1 MYFMINIKLKTV
13 AYSEVKTTLFIRSL
27 LVFTTICISTPLY
40 ADENLIKLKAL
51 NDFADQLKENIGQD
65 VNTVEPIVGHPL
77 FRLNPANEYWLTTKA
92 FTLNG
97 GVTLSNLA
105 VRLDHKHPPK
115 VFIIHYDVSDVC
127 ILLSDVRKIYPQ
139 LKLFSAPH
147 GHSVNETFA
156 WITPLDKNGNATAF
170 AFPYAEPACLKGMTV
185 RNFADDV

>member
-1 MYFMINIKLKTV
+1 MKRKLLINIIPILALTMFSAHASSDDNV
-13 AYSEVKTTLFIRSL
+13 VQ
-27 LVFTTICISTPLY
+27 
-40 ADENLIKLKAL
+40 LKAL
-51 NDFADQLKENIGQD
+51 RDFADQLKESIGQD

-77 FRLNPANEYWLTTKA
+77 FRLNPANEYWLTTKP

-105 VRLDHKHPPK
+105 VRLDHNHPPK
-115 VFIIHYDVSDVC
+115 VFIIHYDVSDGC

>member
-1 MYFMINIKLKTV
+1 MKRELLINIIPILALTMFSAHASSYDNV
-13 AYSEVKTTLFIRSL
+13 VQ
-27 LVFTTICISTPLY
+27 
-40 ADENLIKLKAL
+40 LKAL
-51 NDFADQLKENIGQD
+51 NDFADQLKDSIGQD

-77 FRLNPANEYWLTTKA
+77 FRLNPANEYWLTTKP
-92 FTLNG
+92 FTFNG
-97 GVTLSNLA
+97 GVTLFNLA

>member
-1 MYFMINIKLKTV
+1 MRRD
-13 AYSEVKTTLFIRSL
+13 LFIKIF
-27 LVFTTICISTPLY
+27 LVLAITTMSVHAST
-40 ADENLIKLKAL
+40 DENLIKLKAL
-51 NDFADQLKENIGQD
+51 NDFADQLKESIGQD
-65 VNTVEPIVGHPL
+65 VNTIEPIVGHPL
-77 FRLNPANEYWLTTKA
+77 FRLNPANEYWLTTKP

-170 AFPYAEPACLKGMTV
+170 AFPYAVPACLKGMTV

>member
-1 MYFMINIKLKTV
+1 M
-13 AYSEVKTTLFIRSL
+13 FIRSL
-27 LVFTTICISTPLY
+27 LVLTAIFISTPLY

-51 NDFADQLKENIGQD
+51 SDFADQLKESIGQD
-65 VNTVEPIVGHPL
+65 VNTVEPIVGNPL
-77 FRLNPANEYWLTTKA
+77 FRLNPANEYWLTTNP

-115 VFIIHYDVSDVC
+115 VFIIHYDVSDGC

-147 GHSVNETFA
+147 GHSINETFA
-156 WITPLDKNGNATAF
+156 WITPLDKNGNATGF

>member
-1 MYFMINIKLKTV
+1 MNFMIDIKLKTF

-27 LVFTTICISTPLY
+27 LVLTTIFISTPLY

-51 NDFADQLKENIGQD
+51 SDFADQLKESIGQD

-77 FRLNPANEYWLTTKA
+77 VRLNPADGSWLTAKP
-92 FTLNG
+92 FRLNG
-97 GVTLSNLA
+97 GITLSNLS
-105 VRLDHKHPPK
+105 VRLDHKRPPK
-115 VFIIHYDVSDVC
+115 VFIIHYDVSDGC

-170 AFPYAEPACLKGMTV
+170 AFPYAKPACLKSMTV

>member
-1 MYFMINIKLKTV
+1 MKR
-13 AYSEVKTTLFIRSL
+13 EL
-27 LVFTTICISTPLY
+27 LVYIIPILALAMFS
-40 ADENLIKLKAL
+40 AHASSDDNVVQLKAL
-51 NDFADQLKENIGQD
+51 SDFADQLKESIGQD

-77 FRLNPANEYWLTTKA
+77 FRLNPVNEYWLTTKP
-92 FTLNG
+92 FTLNS

-105 VRLDHKHPPK
+105 VRLDHNHPPK
-115 VFIIHYDVSDVC
+115 VFIIHYDVSNGC

-170 AFPYAEPACLKGMTV
+170 AFPYAKPACLKSMTV

>member
-1 MYFMINIKLKTV
+1 MRRD
-13 AYSEVKTTLFIRSL
+13 LFIKIF
-27 LVFTTICISTPLY
+27 LVLAITTMPVHAST
-40 ADENLIKLKAL
+40 DENLIKLKAL
-51 NDFADQLKENIGQD
+51 SDFADRLKESIGQD

-77 FRLNPANEYWLTTKA
+77 FRLNPANEYWLTTKP

-105 VRLDHKHPPK
+105 VRLDHNHPPK
-115 VFIIHYDVSDVC
+115 VFIIHYDVSDGC

-170 AFPYAEPACLKGMTV
+170 AFPYAKPACLKSMTV